1 MLAQLYK
8 CNSIMENNK
17 LITLVDVAFLASDA
31 KEKYGMK
38 IGDHKLIC
46 SVLDAHM
53 DVIDQRNMERD
64 EKLLKDIIREVAE
77 RMEAQW
83 SRITERLDAFETKIN
98 LRINGM
104 EKRIELLEKIVIK
117 NGKY

>member
-1 MLAQLYK
+1 
-8 CNSIMENNK
+8 MENNK

-38 IGDHKLIC
+38 IGDHNLIC

-53 DVIDQRNMERD
+53 DVIDQRNAERD

-83 SRITERLDAFETKIN
+83 SRITEGLDAFETRLN

>member
-1 MLAQLYK
+1 
-8 CNSIMENNK
+8 
-17 LITLVDVAFLASDA
+17 
-31 KEKYGMK
+31 
-38 IGDHKLIC
+38 
-46 SVLDAHM
+46 
-53 DVIDQRNMERD
+53 
-64 EKLLKDIIREVAE
+64 
-77 RMEAQW
+77 MEAQW